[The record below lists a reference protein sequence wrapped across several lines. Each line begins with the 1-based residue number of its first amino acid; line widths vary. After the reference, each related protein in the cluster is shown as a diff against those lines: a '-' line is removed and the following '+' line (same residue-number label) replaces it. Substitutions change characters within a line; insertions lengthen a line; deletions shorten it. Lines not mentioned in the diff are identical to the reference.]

1 MNIVEILNFGY
12 YCILAVAIIVWV
24 GFKAYSLKH
33 TVKNKWLAQIP
44 DLAAAF
50 VHQAETTNNDG
61 RAKMD
66 NVVTNVCNI
75 LRKNNINITSQLE
88 TAIKAYAEK
97 EIATTMNA
105 DKAKKD
111 KEVANNE
118 TK

>member
-1 MNIVEILNFGY
+1 MSVKEIFDMIYALLIV
-12 YCILAVAIIVWV
+12 VAII
-24 GFKAYSLKH
+24 AYSVVKLYGLKH
-33 TVKNKWLAQIP
+33 EIKNKWIAQIP

-61 RAKMD
+61 PAKMD
-66 NVVTNVCNI
+66 NVVTSVCDI
-75 LRKNNINITSQLE
+75 LRKNHINITSELE

-97 EIATTMNA
+97 ELATTINA
-105 DKAKKD
+105 DKTKAD